1 MNRTSQ
7 ATWVDDVKFDAHGLI
22 PAIAQDRDTG
32 RILMVA
38 WMNKESLQL
47 TAERKQ
53 GVYFS
58 RSRQALWHKGESSG
72 HIQDVHEIR
81 LDCDGDVIV
90 LQITQHG
97 GIACH
102 TGRESCFYRVL
113 TAEGWQI
120 VDAVKKDPKAI
131 YGDGSGHDHTQSHT
145 HSHAATQKISDD
157 IPTTETLD
165 VLAQL
170 GQIVQARKGAD
181 PTSSYVASLYH
192 KGLNKILEKVGE
204 EAFETVIAAKDASET
219 DTQDLI
225 YETADL
231 WFHAIVM
238 LGQFN
243 VPPQAVLDEL
253 ARRFDLSGLVE
264 KASRTAG

>member
-1 MNRTSQ
+1 MQPAAQNQ
-7 ATWVDDVKFDAHGLI
+7 WLDDVKFDAHGLI

-38 WMNKESLQL
+38 WMNRESLQL
-47 TAERKQ
+47 TAERRQ

-72 HIQDVHEIR
+72 HTQDVHEIR

-90 LQITQHG
+90 LQITQNG

-113 TAEGWQI
+113 TPEGWQI
-120 VDAVKKDPKAI
+120 VDAVKKDPEAI
-131 YGDGSGHDHTQSHT
+131 YGATA
-145 HSHAATQKISDD
+145 HAHQTTQKNDQIS
-157 IPTTETLD
+157 TSETLD

-170 GQIVQARKGAD
+170 GQIVQQRKNAD
-181 PTSSYVASLYH
+181 PSSSYVASLYH

-204 EAFETVIAAKDASET
+204 EAFETVLAAKDASPA

-231 WFHAIVM
+231 WFHVIVM

-264 KASRTAG
+264 KASRTAK